1 MTEVIKM
8 SVETRS
14 EDKNPRQ
21 LRAEGLLP
29 ATVYGKGMES
39 VSIQL
44 NSKDFVQAYK
54 KNKEATFELTVG
66 KKSYKTVAQSV
77 QKNYAT
83 NETQNVEFKLV

>member
-1 MTEVIKM
+1 MTDVIKLNA
-8 SVETRS
+8 EKRN

-29 ATVYGKGMES
+29 ATVYGKGVES
-39 VSIQL
+39 ISIQVPT
-44 NSKDFVQAYK
+44 KDFTLAYRD
-54 KNKEATFELTVG
+54 NASATFELTID

-83 NETQNVEFKLV
+83 NETQSVEFKLV

>member
-1 MTEVIKM
+1 MTDVIKL
-8 SVETRS
+8 SAEKRS

-29 ATVYGKGMES
+29 ATVYGKGTES
-39 VSIQL
+39 MSIQL
-44 NSKDFVQAYK
+44 STKDFTQAYK
-54 KNKEATFELTVG
+54 KNAEATFELTID
-66 KKSYKTVAQSV
+66 KKSYKTVAQAV